1 MIILDGSNSSLD
13 FENIVDR
20 IFEVFDEVVFIDNEI
35 NKIYEIKSDVKFD
48 LLGKSDDAAETIKQ
62 FKNSVFPEDRKNIEA
77 FNPFADKLYASEI
90 RCKNDAG
97 CYRWCYLNM
106 VPVNSYSFFVMIIDL
121 DKSVNE
127 GIKAKNEY
135 FQKQIAADY
144 KLQVLKQK
152 YMAVLNH
159 VQAMA
164 IEIDLKEK
172 IISINSNLENKFLF
186 GTNYCNTIEEFK
198 KTDLMHENDKVLFYS
213 VPKKL
218 EYLRY
223 TSVNI
228 RMKSI
233 DGHFFTCL
241 MHLYG
246 VYDSDG
252 LLHSIVGSAIEIS
265 HDENEANAECAE
277 IVKDSWTGLMNG
289 KCFCDSLE
297 KTLKNSNSEKYA
309 LIVFDIEHFK
319 YVNEVYGIEFG
330 NDVVK
335 FIGLNLRE
343 MFENTKNMTVRFLN
357 DYFGIFL
364 EYSNSD
370 DIKRIIKEIDLKITY
385 YNDIKLK
392 YAYGIYEIKD
402 KLLPARLICDYANM
416 ARKSV
421 KGNYLN
427 HIAFYS
433 EDMKKRI
440 IEDINIEN
448 DMEKALY
455 EHQFLMY
462 LQPKYNIR
470 TAKIVGAEALVR
482 WEHPSKGIIGPNMFI
497 PLFEKNGFIM
507 QLDMFIWE
515 EACRVIKKW
524 ADAGKDPIPV
534 SVNVS
539 RINVS
544 NPALVDVL
552 DSLIEK
558 YGIEKKYLELE
569 ITETVYY
576 DDQISL
582 INALSKLKQ
591 SGYTLLMDDFGS
603 GFSSLS
609 MLENTPFDVLK
620 IDRSFFNEKMI
631 TDKGKKIIRY
641 TIRLSNDIGLNI
653 VAEGV
658 ETKEQ
663 ADYLL
668 QCGCCV
674 AQGYYY
680 SKPVTIKEFEK
691 IIGYAD

>member
-1 MIILDGSNSSLD
+1 MIILEGSNSSLD

-35 NKIYEIKSDVKFD
+35 NKIYKIKSDTKFN
-48 LLGKSDDAAETIKQ
+48 LLGVSDNLADTIKQ

-77 FNPFADKLYASEI
+77 FNPFADRFYASEI
-90 RCKNDAG
+90 RCKNNEGD
-97 CYRWCYLNM
+97 YRWCYLNII
-106 VPVNSYSFFVMIIDL
+106 PVNSYSFFAMIIDL
-121 DKSVNE
+121 DKNVNE
-127 GIKAKNEY
+127 GLKAKNEY
-135 FQKQIAADY
+135 LKKQMEADY
-144 KLQVLKQK
+144 NLQVLKQK

-159 VQAMA
+159 VKVMA
-164 IEIDLKEK
+164 VEIDLKAAT
-172 IISINSNLENKFLF
+172 ISINSNLENKFLF
-186 GTNYCNTIEEFK
+186 GANYSNTIEEFK
-198 KTDLMHENDKVLFYS
+198 KTDLIHENDKEFFYS
-213 VPKKL
+213 VQKKL
-218 EYLRY
+218 EYVRY
-223 TSVNI
+223 TSKNI
-228 RMKSI
+228 RLKGI
-233 DGHFFTCL
+233 DGQFLTCL

-246 VYDSDG
+246 VYDNDG
-252 LLHSIVGSAIEIS
+252 SLRSIVGSAIEINRA
-265 HDENEANAECAE
+265 ENVEKKECKEAA
-277 IVKDSWTGLMNG
+277 IDSWTGLMSAKG
-289 KCFCDSLE
+289 FCDGLE
-297 KTLKNSNSEKYA
+297 EILKSSHSEKYA
-309 LIVFDIEHFK
+309 LVVFDIERFK

-330 NDVVK
+330 NDVIK
-335 FIGLNLRE
+335 FIGLNLKE
-343 MFENTKNMTVRFLN
+343 MFGNSKNMTVRFLN
-357 DYFGIFL
+357 DYFGVLL
-364 EYSNSD
+364 EYSDRD
-370 DIKRIIKEIDLKITY
+370 DLKRIIKEIDLKITY
-385 YNDIKLK
+385 YNNIKLK

-402 KLLPARLICDYANM
+402 KFLPARLICDYANM
-416 ARKSV
+416 ARKSI

-427 HIAFYS
+427 RVSFYS

-448 DMEKALY
+448 DMEKALD

-482 WEHPSKGIIGPNMFI
+482 WEHPSKGIIRPNMFI

-524 ADAGKDPIPV
+524 VDAGKEPIPI

-544 NPALVDVL
+544 NPTLVDVL

-576 DDQISL
+576 DDQIGL
-582 INALSKLKQ
+582 LDALSKLKQ
-591 SGYTLLMDDFGS
+591 AGYTLLMDDFGS

-620 IDRSFFNEKMI
+620 IDRSFFNEKII

-680 SKPVTIKEFEK
+680 SKPVTIEEFER